1 MLERSHAPSFE
12 KRAYFDQGIS
22 GGWTVPFMLSLK
34 IEMLGNL
41 S

>member
-1 MLERSHAPSFE
+1 MLHRL
-12 KRAYFDQGIS
+12 KREHDFDQGIN
-22 GGWTVPFMLSLK
+22 GGWTVPFMLSPK